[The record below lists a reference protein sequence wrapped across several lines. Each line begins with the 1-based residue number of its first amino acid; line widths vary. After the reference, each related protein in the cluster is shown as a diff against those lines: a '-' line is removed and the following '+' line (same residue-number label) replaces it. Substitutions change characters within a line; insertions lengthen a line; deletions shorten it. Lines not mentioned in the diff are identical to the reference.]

1 MSYKLFAAGR
11 SASLVSLLLV
21 LACVPA
27 AAQQPASPAPHLPPS
42 QYIRSHDYDMRD
54 IKLDLRFDWQAE
66 RVLGKAT
73 ITVAP
78 LLANLARIELDAG
91 NMTFSSVKLN
101 SGVALKYEVDAPKEK
116 LRITLDR
123 PYQPAEVLTFLI
135 DYQTN
140 GINNSAAPRFGITF
154 VKPTPNEPNKPRQ
167 IWSQGQP
174 EFSHYWFPC
183 HDHPNDFATTEITA
197 TVERPAIVISNG
209 RLLKTKD
216 NRDGTRTFYWKMD
229 QPHAAYLSSIVVG
242 EFTPIETSY
251 AGIPVTTYVNAADLV
266 AGKVSA
272 ARLAE
277 VIKFISEKT
286 GVKYPYAKYSQ
297 VFVRD
302 FEYVEGME
310 NISASTI
317 MDGILQDARGSLD
330 QSSEGLQV
338 HEVAHQWFGNS
349 VTPRTWADIWLS
361 EGFAVYMQ
369 ALWEEHTLGRDD
381 FLHRVR
387 RNQNFY
393 HAAWANGSRFPL
405 VNRNYGQPLDVFNL
419 NTYQGGAVVLHM
431 LRTQLGEENWWR
443 AVRHFL
449 NKYKNQPV
457 ETEEFRIAIE
467 EATGQPLDWFFDQ
480 WIYRSGFP
488 VLQVTKNYD
497 PAAQTLSL
505 TVKQKQKPDASNA
518 FSQTELF
525 RLFVDVE
532 IGTATATR
540 TERILIEPKEEQ
552 SFSFKVDSQ
561 PLLVNFDRGGT
572 IFKGLEFQK
581 PVAELLYQLAHDQD
595 LSGRVWAF
603 GQLSDR
609 LKAPA
614 TNETDKRNIVA
625 SFGEVLAKDSFW
637 SLRAEAAKALV
648 GAPGD
653 ARLKVIA
660 ATKDKDARVRAAATN
675 TLRESKD
682 PTLAGL
688 YLQLLDDQ
696 SYATV
701 RTAALALG
709 ETRNAKAFDA
719 LGKLVEMDSWRNT
732 LRVSALNGLGLLGD
746 KRALDIGLRFASETQ
761 PMAVR
766 SAALTLTALVG
777 RDEERARALL
787 FSELSKAVA
796 ANNTA
801 IINAAAEAL
810 VILDDPKGLTAL
822 AEAREKSN
830 NPQVKSVLSKS
841 EERLRQSVRSAE
853 HKPPGH

>member
-1 MSYKLFAAGR
+1 MSYKLFAAPSR
-11 SASLVSLLLV
+11 SASLFSLLLV
-21 LACVPA
+21 LTFVPA
-27 AAQQPASPAPHLPPS
+27 AAQQSAPAPHLPPS
-42 QYIRSHDYDMRD
+42 QYIRSHDYDTRN
-54 IKLDLRFDWQAE
+54 IKLDLRFDWQTE

-73 ITVAP
+73 ITVSP
-78 LLANLARIELDAG
+78 LLANLARLELDAG
-91 NMTFSSVKLN
+91 DMTVSSVKLS

-123 PYQPAEVLTFLI
+123 AYQPAEVLTLLI

-140 GINNSAAPRFGITF
+140 GINNSGAPRYGLTF
-154 VKPTPNEPNKPRQ
+154 IKPTPNEPNKPRQ

-174 EFSHYWFPC
+174 EYSHYWFPC
-183 HDHPNDFATTEITA
+183 HDHPNDFATTEIIA
-197 TVERPAIVISNG
+197 TVEKPAIVISNG
-209 RLLKTKD
+209 RLLETKN
-216 NRDGTRTFYWKMD
+216 NRDGTRTFHWKMD
-229 QPHAAYLSSIVVG
+229 QPYAVYLSSIVVG
-242 EFTPIETSY
+242 EFTPIESSY
-251 AGIPVTTYVNAADLV
+251 AGIPVTTYVTASDLA

-286 GVKYPYAKYSQ
+286 GVKYPYPKYAQ

-302 FEYVEGME
+302 FENVEGME

-317 MDGILQDARGSLD
+317 MDGILQDARASLD
-330 QSSEGLQV
+330 LSSEPLQV
-338 HEVAHQWFGNS
+338 HEAAHQWFGNY
-349 VTPRTWADIWLS
+349 VTPRTWADVWLS
-361 EGFAVYMQ
+361 EGFAVYLQ
-369 ALWEEHTLGRDD
+369 ALWEEHTLSRDD
-381 FLHRVR
+381 FLNRVR
-387 RNQNFY
+387 RNQNIY
-393 HAAWANGSRFPL
+393 RSAWANGSRFPL

-443 AVRHFL
+443 AVGHFL

-480 WIYRSGFP
+480 WVYRAGFP

-497 PAAQTLSL
+497 PATQTLSL
-505 TVKQKQKPDASNA
+505 TVKQKQKPDAGSA
-518 FSQTELF
+518 FSQTEFF
-525 RLFVDVE
+525 RLYVDVE

-552 SFSFKVDSQ
+552 SFSFKVEAQ

-572 IFKGLEFQK
+572 IFKNLEFQK
-581 PVAELLYQLAHDQD
+581 PVAELLDQLAHDQD
-595 LSGRVWAF
+595 VAGRYWAF

-625 SFGEVLAKDSFW
+625 TFGEVLTKDSFW
-637 SLRAEAAKALV
+637 GLRTEAARALV
-648 GAPGD
+648 GAPPD
-653 ARLKVIA
+653 VRTKVIA
-660 ATKDKDARVRAAATN
+660 ATKDKDAHVRAAATN

-682 PTLAGL
+682 PALADL

-696 SYATV
+696 SYLTV

-709 ETRNAKAFDA
+709 ETRSSRAFDA
-719 LGKLVEMDSWRNT
+719 LSKLLEMESWRHV
-732 LRVSALNGLGLLGD
+732 LRVSALNALGLLGD
-746 KRALDIGLRFASETQ
+746 KRALELGLRFASETQ
-761 PMAVR
+761 PTAVR
-766 SAALTLTALVG
+766 SAALGLIATVG
-777 RDEERARALL
+777 KQDERARSLL

-801 IINAAAEAL
+801 LINATAEAL
-810 VILDDPKGLTAL
+810 VILDDPDGVKAL
-822 AEAREKSN
+822 ADAREKSN
-830 NPQVKSVLSKS
+830 NPRVKSLLGKS
-841 EERLRQSVRSAE
+841 EERLRQSVRSVE
-853 HKPPGH
+853 HKPPGQ